1 MFKSFLSNKLALS
14 ASVIL
19 LVLIILALFAPV
31 FTIYDPNYMKI
42 SQRLQSP
49 SAAHIFGTD
58 EFGRDLYARV
68 IYGGR
73 ISLLVGF
80 LTVLISGATGVT
92 LGVLAGFFKKFDN
105 LLTKIIDAMMAFPDI
120 LLAIS
125 LVTVLGPTL
134 TNVVIALSIAYTP
147 RFARIARA
155 STLIIKELP
164 FVEAARAL
172 GISSL
177 KIIQRHILKNLTSPI
192 IVQAT
197 FVFAHAILAES
208 GLSFLGVGV
217 SPDTP
222 TWGTL
227 INSGQQYSRDSKWV
241 MIFPGVAIVFAVFS
255 LQIMGDFLRDFL
267 DPKLK
272 KIN

>member
-1 MFKSFLSNKLALS
+1 MYKSFLSNKLALL
-14 ASVIL
+14 AAVIL
-19 LVLIILALFAPV
+19 LALIVLAVFAPL
-31 FTIYDPNYMKI
+31 FTAYDPNYMKI

-49 SAAHIFGTD
+49 SIAHIFGTD
-58 EFGRDLYARV
+58 EFGRDLYARI

-80 LTVLISGATGVT
+80 LTVLISGATGLT
-92 LGVLAGFFKKFDN
+92 LGILAGFFKKFDN

-134 TNVVIALSIAYTP
+134 LNVVIALSIAYTP

-172 GISSL
+172 GINSL

-241 MIFPGVAIVFAVFS
+241 MLFPGLAIVLAVFS
-255 LQIMGDFLRDFL
+255 LQIIGDFLRDFL